1 MTGSSANCA
10 NGTTLFAPP
19 FRKPQEEVVLHF
31 NGIARNAVVRQLLD
45 GISEAC
51 VILNRERQ
59 IVFANA
65 ALTSLLNVK
74 DPLVLCGLRPGEA
87 LNCVHASE
95 RHEGCGTT
103 EFCQTCGAVNAILT
117 SQTGMDDVRECRI
130 LQRDGNALDLRVR
143 ATSVSING
151 EGYTLFSAIDIS
163 NEKRRKSLERIFF
176 HDLINTAG
184 AIHGF
189 SQLLAEKP
197 WKEPERRAEKIHA
210 LTRRLLEEVN
220 AQRQLLEAESNEL
233 AVNLEH
239 IETIEFL
246 KAVIDQHEGQSG
258 ETQCPVRLDPASEGI
273 TFRSDPVLLRRVI
286 GNLVKNAIE
295 ASKDGET
302 VTIGCRPA
310 TGGTEFWIH
319 NPAVMPKEVQL
330 QVFQRSFSTKGA
342 GRGVGTYGARLITER
357 YLKGRISF
365 ESSPGEGTTFRIVY
379 PVDLP

>member
-1 MTGSSANCA
+1 
-10 NGTTLFAPP
+10 
-19 FRKPQEEVVLHF
+19 VVLHF
-31 NGIARNAVVRQLLD
+31 NGIAKNTVVRQLLD

-59 IVFANA
+59 IVLANA

-87 LNCVHASE
+87 LNCVHAFE

-117 SQTGMDDVRECRI
+117 SQTGTDEVQECRI

-143 ATSVSING
+143 AKSISING

-176 HDLINTAG
+176 HDILNTAG

-189 SQLLAEKP
+189 SELLAEKP

-210 LTRRLLEEVN
+210 LTKRLVEEIN

-233 AVNLEH
+233 TVNREY

-246 KAVIDQHEGQSG
+246 KAVIDQHEDQT
-258 ETQCPVRLDPASEGI
+258 EDKQCAVRLDPASESI

-286 GNLVKNAIE
+286 GNLLKNAIE
-295 ASKDGET
+295 ASKDGEA

-319 NPAVMPKEVQL
+319 NQAVMPKEVQL
-330 QVFQRSFSTKGA
+330 QVFQRSFSTKGT
-342 GRGVGTYGARLITER
+342 GRGVGTYGTKLITER
-357 YLKGRISF
+357 CLKGKISF
-365 ESSPGEGTTFRIVY
+365 NSSPGEGTTFSIVC
-379 PVDLP
+379 PIDLP